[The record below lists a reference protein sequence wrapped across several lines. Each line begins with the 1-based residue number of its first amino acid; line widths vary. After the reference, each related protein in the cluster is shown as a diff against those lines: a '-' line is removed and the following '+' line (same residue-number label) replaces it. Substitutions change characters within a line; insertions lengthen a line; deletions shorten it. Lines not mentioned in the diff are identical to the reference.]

1 MFSKNLDEYFTGF
14 SIGDLEEIEMLRIVK
29 FINHWYKEVEPKDV
43 PKWMPEFYDCY
54 ISGIHVN
61 LDEKARG
68 LKGLYTVYIRGT
80 HWIGEK
86 LNALDKIK
94 ERQDKMETL
103 RKYLLTN
110 VILDS

>member
-1 MFSKNLDEYFTGF
+1 MFSKNIDEYFTGF

-43 PKWMPEFYDCY
+43 PEWMPEFYDCY
-54 ISGIHVN
+54 IASIWVN

-68 LKGLYTVYIRGT
+68 LKGLYTVSIYGR

-86 LNALDKIK
+86 LNTVEKIK
-94 ERQDKMETL
+94 ERQEKMEAL